1 MANEFVWD
9 EKYSVNDE
17 EIDQQHKSLFD
28 MGNKIQS
35 ASLAEK
41 KGLVLQL
48 YKYTLAHFDKEE
60 EHMKKMNFPSIREH
74 KVLHDDLI
82 TTLNNITGDGLKTKR
97 EANEFEKFV
106 YRWLSRHIQT
116 EDKKYADFTSTSK

>member
-28 MGNKIQS
+28 R
-35 ASLAEK
+35 
-41 KGLVLQL
+41 
-48 YKYTLAHFDKEE
+48 EE
-60 EHMKKMNFPSIREH
+60 EHMKKINFPSIREH

-82 TTLNNITGDGLKTKR
+82 TTLNNITGYGLKTKR
-97 EANEFEKFV
+97 EANEFEKFI